1 MPESLRD
8 RLKALGVKTG
18 ISSTDPIK
26 VERKF
31 PIGEVLTGDEIHN
44 SFGTVFQHQD
54 DYPIGYLQ
62 GNTNLDQPI
71 GLEIFA
77 RWARTLNL
85 ENLQSDSLLFL
96 DTETTGLSGGTGTY
110 VFLAGMGY
118 QTSQGFTVKQ
128 FFLQDPAE
136 EAAFLT
142 ALSEAISDFKG
153 IVTYNGKSFDIPIL
167 KTRFILN
174 GLTPPFSPLGHIDLL
189 HLARRLWKYR
199 LAQRNLGILE
209 TEILEMARSSDEIPG
224 WMIPEMYIDYIR
236 SGDARPLKGVF
247 YHNAM
252 DIVSLA
258 AVMVRISRMISDGDH
273 SDEFEGSEIMAA
285 GELHQTLGRN
295 TEAESFFITAA
306 EKPMEKYHLLLNRRK
321 MAEMYR
327 KSANWDKA
335 IPILVEL
342 AENGLWEAC
351 CDLAKYYEHTA
362 RDFNQAVRYSQMGI
376 VIVQKAEITNSIREA
391 AQADFNRR
399 MERLVKKANR
409 NAKS

>member
-8 RLKALGVKTG
+8 RLKALGVKTE

-31 PIGEVLTGDEIHN
+31 PIGEVLSGDEIHN
-44 SFGTVFQHQD
+44 SFGTIFQHK
-54 DYPIGYLQ
+54 DYYPLGYLQ
-62 GNTNLDQPI
+62 GNTTLDQPI
-71 GLEIFA
+71 GLEIIA

-96 DTETTGLSGGTGTY
+96 DTETTGLNGGTGTY
-110 VFLAGMGY
+110 VFLAGIGY

-142 ALSEAISDFKG
+142 SLSEAISDFKG

-321 MAEMYR
+321 MAVDVSKIR
-327 KSANWDKA
+327 K
-335 IPILVEL
+335 L
-342 AENGLWEAC
+342 G
-351 CDLAKYYEHTA
+351 
-362 RDFNQAVRYSQMGI
+362 
-376 VIVQKAEITNSIREA
+376 
-391 AQADFNRR
+391 
-399 MERLVKKANR
+399 
-409 NAKS
+409 KSHSNPG